1 MNSRR
6 PYRYEPLADLSDRG
20 NYYLLMVDLP
30 HVSQDDV
37 HIYLDGD
44 TMIIHAETTY
54 TDSDGGFNHVMYNR
68 EITIPRDADPS
79 SIKVSFKQ
87 GMLKIIMGK
96 TTHGKKEIPIRRLRL
111 KVNWWRRQLSGYL
124 TWWSARADPFSE
136 ARKP

>member
-44 TMIIHAETTY
+44 VMIIHAETTY
-54 TDSDGGFNHVMYNR
+54 TDNDGGFNHVMYNR

-87 GMLKIIMGK
+87 GMLKIIMSK
-96 TTHGKKEIPIRRLRL
+96 TTHGKTEIPIRRDAFKLLGWGRPL
-111 KVNWWRRQLSGYL
+111 GGLGA
-124 TWWSARADPFSE
+124 SAY
-136 ARKP
+136 